1 MILRHITLWQVELL
15 PWYAFLVVW
24 IASAFWVKKTKA
36 TEAATSRVAYGVLVV
51 GGCYLL
57 FSRSVPLPW
66 LTTHFLSSAHWVR
79 TAGLVFTYF
88 GTALAIWARFI
99 IGENWSANVTRKVGH
114 ELICRG
120 PYAYVR
126 HPIYSGLTL
135 AMLGTAVFV
144 GEWRGLLGVAL
155 ALAGQAWKAKKE
167 EQFMLAEFGTGY
179 EEYRRRT
186 GFLIPGI

>member
-1 MILRHITLWQVELL
+1 MNLRHITLWQVELL

-24 IASAFWVKKTKA
+24 IVTAFWVKKSKA
-36 TEAATSRVAYGVLVV
+36 VEGATSRLGYAILVV

-57 FSRSVPLPW
+57 FSRSVPVTL
-66 LTTHFLSSAHWVR
+66 LSTHFLSSAQWLR
-79 TAGLVFTYF
+79 TAAVVLTYF

-99 IGENWSANVTRKVGH
+99 IGENWSANVSRKVGH

-135 AMLGTAVFV
+135 AMIGTALFV
-144 GEWRGLLGVAL
+144 GEWRGLLGVAF

-167 EQFMLAEFGTGY
+167 EQFMLAEFGTTY
-179 EEYRRRT
+179 EEYRHRT
-186 GFLIPGI
+186 GFLVPGI